1 LVSPA
6 AGNGTPGAIT
16 PDRKV
21 ARGLPPSA
29 CPNRS
34 PKTVYADGHGPH
46 KEARGVYLDH
56 RPIGDATNTEGART
70 LARRRSLCVTGL
82 AGP

>member
-1 LVSPA
+1 MVSPVT
-6 AGNGTPGAIT
+6 GNGTPGAIT
-16 PDRKV
+16 PYRKA

-46 KEARGVYLDH
+46 QKARGVYLNH
-56 RPIGDATNTEGART
+56 LPVGDVTNTEGART
-70 LARRRSLCVTGL
+70 LASTRRLYVVEL
-82 AGP
+82 AGA